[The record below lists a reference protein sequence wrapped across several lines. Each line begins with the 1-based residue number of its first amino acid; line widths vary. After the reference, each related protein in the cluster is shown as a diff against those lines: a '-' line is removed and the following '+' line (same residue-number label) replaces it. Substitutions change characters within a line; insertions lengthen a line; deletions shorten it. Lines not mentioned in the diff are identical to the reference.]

1 MNARTRSLTYD
12 YCKNERKR
20 KMGVEAIAECVL
32 NCTHGTNYIVVVSP
46 HRWCRVSVCVGENEQ
61 A

>member
-12 YCKNERKR
+12 YCKNEKRKER

-32 NCTHGTNYIVVVSP
+32 NCTDGTNYTVVAVDGGLP
-46 HRWCRVSVCVGENEQ
+46 VVDV
-61 A
+61 